1 MKPVLAGLLV
11 ALLCGAVPA
20 RAQDA
25 AAEPA
30 PSAEGESTA
39 APPPA
44 APPEQTTPAQPE
56 AAATPAPV
64 PVDAKP
70 APRPGSTWTGPRV
83 ELSYRIYS
91 LSDSNGGGAVNSAA
105 FAGYLP
111 TRAVRAG
118 GGLEAGGRAY
128 EYGPTE
134 GLLSGHVFAGYQHL
148 HDLGR
153 VVPYVVALGELGV
166 MIGKRFHTP
175 LTRMVRGA
183 GIEIGADVNV
193 VRSLYVG
200 LGLSYMVYSIDDLSY
215 DTFGLRLSIGL

>member
-1 MKPVLAGLLV
+1 MRLAQLGLVFGLLCV
-11 ALLCGAVPA
+11 SAPALAQEAAPAPEEASAPDSAVPPPQA
-20 RAQDA
+20 VSESPEQATPAEA
-25 AAEPA
+25 APSTDLAPA
-30 PSAEGESTA
+30 PS
-39 APPPA
+39 PP
-44 APPEQTTPAQPE
+44 
-56 AAATPAPV
+56 
-64 PVDAKP
+64 
-70 APRPGSTWTGPRV
+70 PRPGSTWTGPRV

-134 GLLSGHVFAGYQHL
+134 GLLSSHVFAGYQHL

-166 MIGKRFHTP
+166 LIGKRFHTP
-175 LTRMVRGA
+175 LTRLVRGA
-183 GIEIGADVNV
+183 GVEIGADVNV

-200 LGLSYMVYSIDDLSY
+200 LGLSYMVYTIDDLSY